1 MDSFEYVYESVF
13 ENLICNSER
22 LENYIR
28 DGHTALFICPDI
40 WKMANDYS
48 FRYDYGDEPKSGQ
61 WKQLQT
67 TGLIVLT
74 KDGVL
79 DSDSVLDLVT
89 DGSKSRYKTVSS
101 SVVQNST
108 ADTFDIA
115 SIAAN
120 RLNVST
126 NVLFT
131 NFCGESSSI
140 TMLDKTCNCIMRP
153 NGDGFVFHY
162 AYLNRDGSGMKTM
175 TIRDEN
181 RVPALGSIK
190 AGKHETEVHTRDFT
204 ICRIMFK
211 DPKSS
216 DGSSLACSFTK

>member
-48 FRYDYGDEPKSGQ
+48 FKYDYGDEPKSGQ

-67 TGLIVLT
+67 TGLMVLS

-79 DSDSVLDLVT
+79 DSDSVLGLVT
-89 DGSKSRYKTVSS
+89 NSSKSRYKTVSS
-101 SVVQNST
+101 SVVQSST
-108 ADTFDIA
+108 ADTFDVA
-115 SIAAN
+115 SIEVN

-131 NFCGESSSI
+131 TICGESSSI
-140 TMLDKTCNCIMRP
+140 TMLDKTCNCIMRSD
-153 NGDGFVFHY
+153 GDGCVFNY
-162 AYLNRDGSGMKTM
+162 AYLDRDGSGMKTM

-181 RVPALGSIK
+181 QAPALDSIK
-190 AGKHETEVHTRDFT
+190 SGKHKTEVPTRDST
-204 ICRIMFK
+204 ICRIIFK
-211 DPKSS
+211 DLKMS